1 MSVEIWVMAQPFRF
15 EKEEVME
22 RYIAKRS
29 MKNQDIEVG
38 SLVNDVSEAWTKK
51 EKWTDLILRVEK
63 PEKQTTA
70 NEELPSHEE
79 VANEEL
85 PSHEEV
91 ANQETDQAVEEEKIE
106 TLSETDGAKYIEF
119 PCHTFILSARSAAF
133 KEIILSTDERI
144 LDIPDINPATMKI
157 LLDFIYTDKV
167 AKKHVDINLL
177 KAADRFAMDDLK
189 TLCSTVLTHKLR
201 VSNSIEVY
209 LASRQTKATQLED
222 RARNFIIDHLDEV
235 MKTPEWKLST
245 EDSKSFAEVI
255 MTAYFESKSRKSTK
269 GAQIERKR
277 SAAASSSNPFV
288 TFTLAEDT
296 SSNDEGNESIEDEV
310 QDTTED

>member
-29 MKNQDIEVG
+29 MKNQEIEVG

-63 PEKQTTA
+63 PEKQTT
-70 NEELPSHEE
+70 
-79 VANEEL
+79 ANEEL